1 MRELRNA
8 ACLGLA
14 LGLLIYAVPRLEI
27 GGGWTQPTIFSIGWI
42 CMVLVIIAA
51 HLHDILG
58 IDEQTRK
65 QIDQV
70 RLYRMRLQQQLI
82 DRGRSRSAHP
92 GD

>member
-14 LGLLIYAVPRLEI
+14 LGLLIYAVPRLDV
-27 GGGWTQPTIFSIGWI
+27 GQGWTESAVFAVCWLV
-42 CMVLVIIAA
+42 MVLLIIAA
-51 HLHDILG
+51 HLHEILG
-58 IDEQTRK
+58 IDEQTRQ

-70 RLYRMRLQQQLI
+70 KRYRMRLQQQLL
-82 DRGRSRSAHP
+82 DSGRGRSVHP